1 MTARRMQAGFTL
13 IEVLVA
19 IAIFAIMSALAY
31 GALSQTIS
39 SSQTLGENMDR
50 LKAVQRAIRMLDSDF
65 MQLAARP
72 IRKDLADNFSPALEA
87 DALSGVALELTHG
100 GWSNP
105 TAAPRGTQQRV
116 AYLIEDE
123 TLIRYY
129 WNVLDRSYTNEPI
142 IMPLLDGVDSLQIRY
157 LLDSGDWA
165 DRWPPAV
172 SEAGLGLSLR
182 TRPRAVEVV
191 LRLINEGDITRL
203 IEVAP

>member
-1 MTARRMQAGFTL
+1 MSPRTRVAGFTL

-19 IAIFAIMSALAY
+19 IAIFGIMSALAY

-39 SSQTLGENMDR
+39 SSEILGERMNR
-50 LKAVQRAIRMLDSDF
+50 LQSMQRAIRQLDSDF

-72 IRKDLADNFSPALEA
+72 VRKDLGDTFSPALQA
-87 DALSGVALELTHG
+87 DSLSGVALELTRA

-105 TAAPRGTQQRV
+105 TGMPRGTLQRV
-116 AYLIEDE
+116 AYVVEDE
-123 TLIRYY
+123 ELLRYY

-142 IMPLLDGVDSLQIRY
+142 VVSLLDGVDALQIRY
-157 LLDSGDWA
+157 LLDNGEWSE
-165 DRWPPAV
+165 RWPPETNAV
-172 SEAGLGLSLR
+172 NAGLR
-182 TRPRAVEVV
+182 NRPRAVEIV

>member
-1 MTARRMQAGFTL
+1 MSIRRANAGFTL

-39 SSQTLGENMDR
+39 SSQTLGESMER
-50 LKAVQRAIRMLDSDF
+50 LKALQRAIRQLDSDF

-72 IRKDLADNFSPALEA
+72 VRKDLGDNFSPALEA
-87 DALSGVALELTHG
+87 DALSGIALELTRG

-105 TAAPRGTQQRV
+105 MGLPRGTQQRV
-116 AYLIEDE
+116 AYLVEDE

-142 IMPLLDGVDSLQIRY
+142 IVALLDGVDSLQIRY

-165 DRWPPAV
+165 DRWPPDA
-172 SEAGLGLSLR
+172 SAAGLSLR
-182 TRPRAVEVV
+182 ARPRAVEVV
-191 LRLINEGDITRL
+191 VRMINDGDITRL